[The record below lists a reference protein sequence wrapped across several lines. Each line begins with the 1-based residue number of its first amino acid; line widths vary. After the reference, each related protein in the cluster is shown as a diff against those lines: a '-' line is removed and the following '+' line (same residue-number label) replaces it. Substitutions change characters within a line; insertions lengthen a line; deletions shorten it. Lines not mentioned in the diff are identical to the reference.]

1 VKCGAVSCRFV
12 FFVVLLLLF
21 LSALR
26 IFAARLCCCS
36 CVRYVFLQLAAM
48 STRGPGSPSSLRD
61 SFEPRR
67 SPRRQD
73 AGSGRPSAEDAVP
86 APAAI
91 AATSHRST
99 AGRSITAAAAAAG
112 SRSIT
117 AAAAATAGSRSI
129 TAAAAG
135 RAVIAAAAG
144 RAATARNPPVAVMA
158 RSRGLKY
165 HKDEIEAFLDIM
177 EDHLPIGPQE
187 WEDVTEAHNDR
198 FPMKNRDKDSLRRK
212 FNEFVNSKKP
222 TGDPQCPPHI
232 RKAKLIARMIIAKSD
247 SSAGVLNDEELAFG
261 GDDDDN
267 YDDDGGIEPQNLLP
281 TLNTTA
287 MASMETATVPTRSMV
302 TPRRRNEYGS
312 SSGGSNIASLV
323 DIMAA
328 NMMERQQSEI
338 RLREEQ
344 LREREER
351 LRDREERY
359 NREREEREERR
370 EERRADQEDRRL
382 DRAQLQQ
389 QTMMMMMAFGKSNG
403 VVARQAPHEGAQEED
418 LLE

>member
-1 VKCGAVSCRFV
+1 VALYRAGSCS
-12 FFVVLLLLF
+12 LLSF
-21 LSALR
+21 
-26 IFAARLCCCS
+26 CCCS
-36 CVRYVFLQLAAM
+36 CWRYAFLPLDCVVVLAYATLQLAAM

-91 AATSHRST
+91 AATNHRST
-99 AGRSITAAAAAAG
+99 AGRSITAAAAAA
-112 SRSIT
+112 
-117 AAAAATAGSRSI
+117 AGSRPI

-165 HKDEIEAFLDIM
+165 NKDEIEAFLDIM

-281 TLNTTA
+281 TLNTTT

-312 SSGGSNIASLV
+312 SSAGSNIASLV

-403 VVARQAPHEGAQEED
+403 VVVRRAPHEGAQEED